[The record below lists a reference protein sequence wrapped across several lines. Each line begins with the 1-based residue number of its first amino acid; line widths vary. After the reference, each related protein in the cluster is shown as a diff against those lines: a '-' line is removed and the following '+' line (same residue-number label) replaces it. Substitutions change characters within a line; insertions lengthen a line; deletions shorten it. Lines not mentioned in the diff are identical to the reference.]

1 VAAFFLALWR
11 WLSRIIGANAH
22 SLRLHQRDAHDP
34 SSLPLTVAFAPAVR
48 QSLGISTS
56 C

>member
-11 WLSRIIGANAH
+11 WLSRITGASAH
-22 SLRLHQRDAHDP
+22 LLRLHQRDAHDP
-34 SSLPLTVAFAPAVR
+34 SSLSLTVAFAPAVR
-48 QSLGISTS
+48 QSLGILPG